1 MKSVSPPPTHNA
13 QKIQFV
19 KICANSWL
27 KIPHPLIRGINT
39 NPWGWI
45 SCGVEGVKKAA
56 WERGGF
62 QAAAYLD

>member
-1 MKSVSPPPTHNA
+1 M
-13 QKIQFV
+13 

-27 KIPHPLIRGINT
+27 KINTLIRGEKDF
-39 NPWGWI
+39 GRD
-45 SCGVEGVKKAA
+45 EGIKKAA